1 MKIFLFYIGKSRDA
15 HANALAE
22 EYIKRST
29 RFCKCEMREIDPR
42 RFDLWERHPAARKV
56 FLDPGGRAMDSKGFV
71 ALVDKA
77 GHEGQDLVFLIGGS
91 DGLPEAWRARAD
103 LLLGLSAMTMPHELA
118 RAVLAEQIYRALTT
132 LRGHPYPR

>member
-1 MKIFLFYIGKSRDA
+1 
-15 HANALAE
+15 
-22 EYIKRST
+22 
-29 RFCKCEMREIDPR
+29 MREIDPR

-56 FLDPGGRAMDSKGFV
+56 FLDPKGRMMDSAGFV

-77 GHEGQDLVFLIGGS
+77 GHDGQDLVFLIGGS

-103 LLLGLSAMTMPHELA
+103 LLLGLSQMTMPHELA

-132 LRGHPYPR
+132 LKGHPYPR